1 MAPFYSDKKV
11 QLSRTDVVNV
21 RQSLALAAANRV

>member
-11 QLSRTDVVNV
+11 QLSRADVVNV
-21 RQSLALAAANRV
+21 RKSLALAAV